1 MKGKEFINSIANG
14 KLDVIQIILDI
25 LTGTGTRYCLIGGL
39 TVNAYVEP
47 VVSLDLDIVAAVN
60 DVAVIS
66 KAAEKRGFK
75 VVSFEH
81 SVNLTIRAS
90 DLHIQLHTDPR
101 DQNFITDA
109 ETRDVLG
116 YEMKVAKIGDVL
128 QGKIWAYMD
137 KERRKSKRQK
147 DFADILRLIEAF
159 PELEEKLPQSLRDK
173 LDEE

>member
-75 VVSFEH
+75 VESFEH
-81 SVNLTIRAS
+81 SVNLTIKAS

-101 DQNFITDA
+101 DQTSSQMP
-109 ETRDVLG
+109 RHG
-116 YEMKVAKIGDVL
+116 MC
-128 QGKIWAYMD
+128 
-137 KERRKSKRQK
+137 
-147 DFADILRLIEAF
+147 
-159 PELEEKLPQSLRDK
+159 
-173 LDEE
+173 